1 MLMVVVTVVVVL
13 ATVLGIWWWSG
24 HAGNGDERSSERRH
38 RSAHQEPDREAR
50 VAALAQILGR
60 ADLALLWSAV
70 NSSPQQEMPDPP
82 VVESAGVAQ
91 ARERLQAG
99 ALSGQALPRRPQ
111 LLPQLMMALNDPAS
125 TATKLAGIIGQDPV
139 LAATLM
145 RIANSAAHRRRHA
158 PLESLERVVVKVGQ
172 EGLERLLSAALVQPV
187 LALEERELRGFA
199 AVLWRHARLASA
211 AAADHA
217 RVVERIDPLPLQLG
231 SLLPALAALLVL
243 RALPALADV
252 PLAPDERLQLLQA
265 SHYTVAAEIA
275 RRWELP
281 DSLASALEG
290 EPGEATNSLMFGRRI
305 AWAWMQV
312 EDGQMEASEARQA
325 LAAHAPA
332 QTVEWAWQRL
342 KALQQ
347 AS

>member
-1 MLMVVVTVVVVL
+1 MSMVVVALGVVL
-13 ATVLGIWWWSG
+13 ATLLGLWLWSG
-24 HAGNGDERSSERRH
+24 GRGQSVERATTRRPQHAQH
-38 RSAHQEPDREAR
+38 EPDRQER
-50 VAALAQILGR
+50 VQALADLLGR
-60 ADLALLWSAV
+60 ADAALLWSAV
-70 NSSPQQEMPDPP
+70 NSSPQLQVPEAPL
-82 VVESAGVAQ
+82 VESAPVAQ
-91 ARERLQAG
+91 ARARLEAG

-111 LLPQLMMALNDPAS
+111 LLPQLMMALNDPSS

-145 RIANSAAHRRRHA
+145 RIANSAANRRRLQ

-243 RALPALADV
+243 RALPALADA
-252 PLAPDERLQLLQA
+252 PLDADQRLQLLQA
-265 SHYTVAAEIA
+265 SHYTVAASIA

-281 DSLASALEG
+281 DTLAAALEG
-290 EPGEATNSLMFGRRI
+290 EPGPAAHSLMFGRRM

-312 EDGQMEASEARQA
+312 EDGLIDAGEAREA
-325 LAAHAPA
+325 LSAHASA
-332 QTVEWAWQRL
+332 QSVEWAWQRL
-342 KALQQ
+342 KGLQETN
-347 AS
+347 